1 MHVAFQSPEILYLA
15 MDYCPGGDLREFLA
29 VVQVLSE
36 DEAKLWFAEMITAV
50 RSLHDLKYLHRDL
63 KPDNFFIDGRGH
75 IKLGDFGLSK
85 ETGYVKKTETQADI
99 KRKEFHSLIGVTA
112 NQGKQREVLTK
123 DNFEKRF
130 QSTYKPPNNQT
141 LNSTSPSRQ
150 PVARYKQPTAN
161 VVTRKMQQ
169 AYSVVGSPEYMSPE
183 VIKLRAGFAPEN
195 GQRSSGSGY
204 GREVDW
210 WSLGCVFFECILGAP
225 PFTGDSVEAIFS
237 DITNWEQV
245 IPQLLGQYKDDV
257 SDACYTLLS
266 GFLSEPLNRLGTD
279 FNKLKSHPFFAG
291 LDWANLEQVV
301 SPFVPL
307 SNTSDK

>member
-1 MHVAFQSPEILYLA
+1 MKKILQLAQLHNITFLVHMHVAFQSPEILYLA

-85 ETGYVKKTETQADI
+85 ATGDVKMTETQADI
-99 KRKEFHSLIGVTA
+99 KRKEFHSLID
-112 NQGKQREVLTK
+112 QGKQREVLTS
-123 DNFEKRF
+123 DNFSKRF
-130 QSTYKPPNNQT
+130 QRTCKPGDLALNQT
-141 LNSTSPSRQ
+141 FNPSSSPARKA
-150 PVARYKQPTAN
+150 VAKYKQPTAN
-161 VVTRKMQQ
+161 VISKKKQQ

-195 GQRSSGSGY
+195 GQRTPGSGY

-225 PFTGDSVEAIFS
+225 PFTVLTIFLY
-237 DITNWEQV
+237 ICFV
-245 IPQLLGQYKDDV
+245 IFFG
-257 SDACYTLLS
+257 T
-266 GFLSEPLNRLGTD
+266 PL
-279 FNKLKSHPFFAG
+279 FWSHLQFFKE
-291 LDWANLEQVV
+291 L
-301 SPFVPL
+301 
-307 SNTSDK
+307 